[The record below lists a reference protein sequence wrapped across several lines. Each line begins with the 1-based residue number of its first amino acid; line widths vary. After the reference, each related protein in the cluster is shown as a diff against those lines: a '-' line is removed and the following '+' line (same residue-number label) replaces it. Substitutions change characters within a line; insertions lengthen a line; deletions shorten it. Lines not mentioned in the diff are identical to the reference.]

1 MATKPNINQAEVF
14 FTLGEVQDNHAR
26 NIAGILRVTGE
37 VQVISLN
44 ELPDA
49 MPTIDIPYPHE
60 RSGEFAYVQVEKYEY
75 ERASWLRDYLRD
87 SGHGNVAQANMNLVY
102 EDGPISAEAKRH
114 WTNLIGILPQK
125 SYDSMHGLR
134 PVPVRGW
141 RYTPFMINDTRITGD
156 ALKIDSI
163 LDLGPVS
170 HTLATAHYESG
181 RPYGAPTDTGPI
193 NVIDI
198 VFDYPTR
205 ATIKKTTTETPNKKN
220 DDGDYVTFSAHTEVA
235 NRAYYPPIPEH
246 LRAEIDRI
254 RNEYDKM
261 ARDAYE
267 KDSFMYEMGG
277 DMRIDIAKS
286 QELAPLYNLI

>member
-1 MATKPNINQAEVF
+1 MATKPQPNQAEVL
-14 FTLGEVQDNHAR
+14 FTIGEVQDNHAR
-26 NIAGILRVTGE
+26 NIAGVLRVAGE

-44 ELPDA
+44 ELPNT
-49 MPTIDIPYPHE
+49 MPTIDIPYPHD
-60 RSGEFAYVQVEKYEY
+60 RSGEFDYVQDEKYEF

-87 SGHGNVAQANMNLVY
+87 TGHGNVAQANMNLVY
-102 EDGPISAEAKRH
+102 EDGLISVEAKRH

-156 ALKIDSI
+156 APKIDSI
-163 LDLGPVS
+163 LDMGPVS
-170 HTLATAHYESG
+170 YTLATAHYESG
-181 RPYGAPTDTGPI
+181 RPYGAPTETSPA

-205 ATIKKTTTETPNKKN
+205 ATIKKTTKETPYKKN
-220 DDGDYVTFSAHTEVA
+220 DDGDYITFRVQTEVA
-235 NRAYYPPIPEH
+235 KRAYYPAVPEH

-254 RNEYDKM
+254 RSEYDEM
-261 ARDAYE
+261 AHDAYE

-277 DMRIDIAKS
+277 DMGIDISKS